1 MVAPKIVKAF
11 RLSEASITGLNAL
24 LPKIRKR
31 TGQNCTVSELVR
43 QSIEFAIRHSDELVR
58 EIA

>member
-1 MVAPKIVKAF
+1 MSPKKLKGF
-11 RLSEASITGLNAL
+11 RLSEASIIQMEAL

-31 TGQNCTVSELVR
+31 TGLNCTVSELVR
-43 QSIEFAIRHSDELVR
+43 QSIEFAIRHSDELLK

>member
-1 MVAPKIVKAF
+1 M
-11 RLSEASITGLNAL
+11 NAL

-31 TGQNCTVSELVR
+31 TGQNCTLSEFVR
-43 QSIEFAIRHSDELVR
+43 QSIEFAIKHSDELLK

>member
-1 MVAPKIVKAF
+1 MSPKKLMGF
-11 RLSEASITGLNAL
+11 RLNEMSIIQMKTL

-31 TGQNCTVSELVR
+31 TGQNCTVSEFVR
-43 QSIEFAIRHSDELVR
+43 QSIDFAIRHSDELLK